1 MPGTNMTD
9 ARRLEIICDDVR
21 KELTQTVRSW
31 KLHEWAR
38 RFAAGLVARG
48 VNPPQPTQ
56 TSRQSHEEDRSSPD
70 YRVPSGNGT
79 PRGGIR
85 RELP

>member
-31 KLHEWAR
+31 KRHEWAR

-56 TSRQSHEEDRSSPD
+56 
-70 YRVPSGNGT
+70 
-79 PRGGIR
+79 GGQNNDC
-85 RELP
+85 EADE